1 MIKLEDWNSFGVY
14 EQRRV
19 ATHSLAGADAA
30 PSECLAL
37 VLDTSDLLLRWCAH
51 MSRGGSPLIHWLVQR
66 QHLVIDS
73 GAYH

>member
-51 MSRGGSPLIHWLVQR
+51 IHWLVQR